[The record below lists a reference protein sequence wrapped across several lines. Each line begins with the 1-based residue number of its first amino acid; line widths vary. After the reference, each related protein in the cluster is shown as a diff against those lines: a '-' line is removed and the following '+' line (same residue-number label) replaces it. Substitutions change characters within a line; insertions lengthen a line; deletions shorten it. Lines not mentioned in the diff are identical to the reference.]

1 MAHHLSQE
9 GNMRNPVR
17 AAVATLSVVLL
28 SGCYHSPNPPDPAAP
43 RGRDMGIGGIRTG
56 SADSVRGDDTRSQH
70 MTDVADMLQGR
81 VPGLQVIRNGT
92 DISLRIRGSDSINSD
107 GEPLI
112 ILDDA
117 PVASQSVS
125 MVLRGLNPKEVESID
140 VLKDVAS
147 TAVYGTRGAHG
158 VIIIRM
164 KHPKP

>member
-1 MAHHLSQE
+1 MERHLYKE
-9 GNMRNPVR
+9 GTMRIPAA
-17 AAVATLSVVLL
+17 AAVAALSAVVL
-28 SGCYHSPNPPDPAAP
+28 SGCHHSTTPPDPAAP

-56 SADSVRGDDTRSQH
+56 SADSIRADDTRGQH

>member
-1 MAHHLSQE
+1 LERHHFKV
-9 GNMRNPVR
+9 GTMRIPAI
-17 AAVATLSVVLL
+17 AAVAALSVALL
-28 SGCYHSPNPPDPAAP
+28 AGCHHSTTPPASATP
-43 RGRDMGIGGIRTG
+43 RGRDMGLGGIRTG
-56 SADSVRGDDTRSQH
+56 SADSVRADDTRGQH
-70 MTDVADMLQGR
+70 MVDVADMLQGR
-81 VPGLQVIRNGT
+81 IPGLQVIRNGS
-92 DISLRIRGSDSINSD
+92 DISLRIRGNDSINSD

-117 PVASQSVS
+117 PVAEQSVS

>member
-1 MAHHLSQE
+1 
-9 GNMRNPVR
+9 MRIPAP
-17 AAVATLSVVLL
+17 AAVAALSVVLL
-28 SGCYHSPNPPDPAAP
+28 SGCHHATTPPDASTP

-56 SADSVRGDDTRSQH
+56 SADSVSAEQAEGQH
-70 MTDVADMLQGR
+70 MADVADMLQGR
-81 VPGLQVIRNGT
+81 VPGLQVIRNGN
-92 DISLRIRGSDSINSD
+92 DISLRIRGNDSINSD
-107 GEPLI
+107 GQPLL

-117 PVASQSVS
+117 PVNEDAIS
-125 MVLRGLNPKEVESID
+125 MVLHGLNPKDVASID

>member
-1 MAHHLSQE
+1 
-9 GNMRNPVR
+9 MRNPVR
-17 AAVATLSVVLL
+17 AAVAALSVVLL
-28 SGCYHSPNPPDPAAP
+28 AGCYHSPNPPDPAAP

-56 SADSVRGDDTRSQH
+56 SADSIRGDDTRGQH
-70 MTDVADMLQGR
+70 MTDVAAMLQGR
-81 VPGLQVIRNGT
+81 VPGLEVIRNGS
-92 DISLRIRGSDSINSD
+92 DISLRIRGSDSINSE

>member
-1 MAHHLSQE
+1 MGL
-9 GNMRNPVR
+9 G
-17 AAVATLSVVLL
+17 
-28 SGCYHSPNPPDPAAP
+28 
-43 RGRDMGIGGIRTG
+43 GIGTG
-56 SADSVRGDDTRSQH
+56 SADSVRADDTRGQH

-81 VPGLQVIRNGT
+81 VPGLQVIRNGS
-92 DISLRIRGSDSINSD
+92 DISLRIRGNDSINSD
-107 GEPLI
+107 GEPLV

-117 PVASQSVS
+117 PVASQSLS

-164 KHPKP
+164 KHPKQ

>member
-1 MAHHLSQE
+1 
-9 GNMRNPVR
+9 MRVPA
-17 AAVATLSVVLL
+17 AAVVAALSVALL
-28 SGCYHSPNPPDPAAP
+28 AGCHHSTTPRGPSVP

-56 SADSVRGDDTRSQH
+56 SADSVQAGDTEGQH
-70 MTDVADMLQGR
+70 MADLADMLQGR
-81 VPGLQVIRNGT
+81 VPGLQVVRTGS
-92 DISLRIRGSDSINSD
+92 DISLRIRGNDSINSE

-117 PVASQSVS
+117 PVAEQSVS
-125 MVLRGLNPKEVESID
+125 MVLHGLNPKDVASID

>member
-1 MAHHLSQE
+1 
-9 GNMRNPVR
+9 MRVP
-17 AAVATLSVVLL
+17 AATCVVGLL
-28 SGCYHSPNPPDPAAP
+28 ALLTGCHRSTTPPSPSAP
-43 RGRDMGIGGIRTG
+43 RGADMGLGGSRTG
-56 SADSVRGDDTRSQH
+56 SIDSVNAEQTDGRH

-81 VPGLQVIRNGT
+81 VPGLEVIRGANG
-92 DISLRIRGSDSINSD
+92 DISLRIRGGDSILSA
-107 GEPLI
+107 GEPLV

-117 PVASQSVS
+117 PVNEGAIS
-125 MVLRGLNPKEVESID
+125 MVLRGINPKEVASID